1 MNIDLLYHPDHSE
14 EVEVNIN
21 DDTYTDQTYSE
32 WCELMKKVENGDV
45 SYATWYQEEE
55 TDNEVMVLCH
65 DYVIK
70 NGIIVSYDQELTL

>member
-1 MNIDLLYHPDHSE
+1 MNIDLLYHPNHRE
-14 EVEVNIN
+14 EVEVTIN
-21 DDTYTDQTYSE
+21 DDTYTDKTYSE

-45 SYATWYQEEE
+45 SYATWYQEE
-55 TDNEVMVLCH
+55 TDNELMVLCH